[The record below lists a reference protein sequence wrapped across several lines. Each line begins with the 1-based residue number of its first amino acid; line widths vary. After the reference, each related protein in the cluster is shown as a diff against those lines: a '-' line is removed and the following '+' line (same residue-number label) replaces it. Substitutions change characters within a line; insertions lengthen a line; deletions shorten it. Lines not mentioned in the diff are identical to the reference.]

1 MGDVDWACPAVVDCL
16 WRRLLSSAWCVRA
29 GDDDHPLRM
38 FLIVSSVRKAF
49 LPVPSRRAALAAMCG
64 LSRKATMAR
73 CLYVAEASHAMGT
86 LVRAL
91 SGPTT
96 VVSGSYAAYL
106 LLHTWS
112 EPRVIPPR
120 CIDVVVASDGGLLR
134 EVEVVRAARAAY
146 RRYHLTLYRR
156 TRDDDCIETAGTMG
170 SDSQFATQMLRAEL
184 SERGMYDEEVIER
197 AVAVLE
203 RAPRRATPEVR
214 THCLMSVRGH
224 VPCLRL
230 QFLPDASGAL
240 RGARLRRAARELVF
254 FRHCAVS
261 VRVDDDSGALSF
273 ECAPGAEDALRR
285 RELRVQGTCRFSN
298 VYAAR
303 ELIDCV
309 TRENFAV
316 P

>member
-1 MGDVDWACPAVVDCL
+1 MTDVDWACPAVVDCL

-29 GDDDHPLRM
+29 GDGDHPLSM
-38 FLIVSSVRKAF
+38 FLLVSSVRNAF
-49 LPVPSRRAALAAMCG
+49 LPAPSRRAALAAMCG
-64 LSRKATMAR
+64 LSPDATMAR
-73 CLYVAEASHAMGT
+73 CLYVAESSQAMGT

-91 SGPTT
+91 GGPTT

-106 LLHTWS
+106 LRHTWS
-112 EPRVIPPR
+112 EPRAIPPR

-134 EVEVVRAARAAY
+134 EVEVVRAARTAY

-156 TRDDDCIETAGTMG
+156 AREDDCIETTGTMG

-184 SERGMYDEEVIER
+184 HERGLDDDVIER

-203 RAPRRATPEVR
+203 RAPRRAAPEVR
-214 THCLMSVRGH
+214 THCLMSARGH
-224 VPCLRL
+224 VPCIRL

-240 RGARLRRAARELVF
+240 RGARLRRAARELVH

-261 VRVDDDSGALSF
+261 VRVDDDSGAFDF

-285 RELRVQGTCRFSN
+285 RELRVQDTCRFSN
-298 VYAAR
+298 VCAAR

-309 TRENFAV
+309 TRENFAI